1 MWELDHK
8 EGWMPKNWCFWTVVL
23 EKTFESPLDSKEIK
37 PINPKG
43 NQPWIGRTNVE
54 AEAPILWPTDAK
66 SPFTGKD
73 SHAGQDRR
81 QEEEE
86 TTEDEMVGWHH
97 WLNGHEFLQTL
108 RNSEGQ
114 GSLVC
119 CSPWGQKEWDMTEWL
134 KNNNNDVTFP
144 KCLFPL
150 PSLTQPWGVESKCP
164 AKTPLF

>member
-1 MWELDHK
+1 
-8 EGWMPKNWCFWTVVL
+8 MPKNWCFWTVVL
-23 EKTFESPLDSKEIK
+23 ENPLDCKVIK
-37 PINPKG
+37 IVNPKW
-43 NQPWIGRTNVE
+43 NQFWLFFGSTNSE
-54 AEAPILWPTDAK
+54 EEAPILWPHDAESQLCIRK
-66 SPFTGKD
+66 DPDAGKD
-73 SHAGQDRR
+73 WGQEKGM
-81 QEEEE
+81 EEP
-86 TTEDEMVGWHH
+86 VGWHH
-97 WLNGHEFLQTL
+97 QFNGHEFLRTL

-144 KCLFPL
+144 KSLFPL